1 MADTI
6 ENQYLTFGID
16 GDTFGISVGKVREV
30 LEYIKPTKLPRTA
43 DFLKGLINIRDVGI
57 PVVDLRVKF
66 GLPEKEVTQDTAILV
81 IEIDTDDGEILIGAV
96 ADEVYEV
103 IEIDKDHLEP
113 PPRFGIKIDSQFIKN
128 VGKRDERFIIIL
140 DLARA
145 FSDEETRKLEG
156 AVSVEEA
163 VS

>member
-16 GDTFGISVGKVREV
+16 GDTFGVPVSKVREV
-30 LEYIKPTKLPRTA
+30 LEYSKPTKLPRTA

-81 IEIDTDDGEILIGAV
+81 MEIASPDGQILIGAI

-103 IEIDKDHLEP
+103 IELEDDHVEP
-113 PPRFGIKIDSQFIKN
+113 PPRFGVKIDSRFIGGI
-128 VGKRDERFIIIL
+128 GKRDDAFIIIL
-140 DLARA
+140 DMDRA
-145 FSDEETRKLEG
+145 FNDDETQKLES
-156 AVSVEEA
+156 AAENQTVS
-163 VS
+163 

>member
-16 GDTFGISVGKVREV
+16 GDTFGVSVGKVREV
-30 LEYIKPTKLPRTA
+30 LEYIKPTKLPKTA
-43 DFLKGLINIRDVGI
+43 DFLKGLINVRDVGI
-57 PVVDLRVKF
+57 PVVDLRSKF

-81 IEIDTDDGEILIGAV
+81 IEIEGAGGQVMIGAI

-103 IEIDKDHLEP
+103 IGIEDDHLEP

-128 VGKRDERFIIIL
+128 VGKRDDKFIIIL
-140 DLARA
+140 DLDKA
-145 FSDEETRKLEG
+145 FSDEEERSLEEV
-156 AVSVEEA
+156 APQVQTS
-163 VS
+163 S